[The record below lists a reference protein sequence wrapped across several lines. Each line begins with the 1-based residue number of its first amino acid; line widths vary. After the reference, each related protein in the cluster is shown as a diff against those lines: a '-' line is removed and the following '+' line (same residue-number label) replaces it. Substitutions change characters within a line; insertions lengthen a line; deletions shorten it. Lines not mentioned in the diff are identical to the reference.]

1 MTNFIL
7 RYPNGTTFDMT
18 DDVEH
23 NSLRI
28 SGRCDEAFAVGSCR
42 AFTTLDKNIPPYT
55 LCEIDGK
62 PYLCS
67 SECTKYQ
74 NKNNLYV
81 HNISILELTAI
92 LECFILGTKVLS
104 RGNDKTKL
112 SHILEL
118 INDKYGVHIM
128 TTLTLENLLQTQTND
143 YVFGSGTTLFDVATQ
158 MMVRLNQR
166 PKVLSV
172 SYNNGQM
179 QMSIDSIALSNN
191 GTAYALDWNKITQHT
206 LNQNTENYSKW
217 LETEANNVVDRNNL
231 AYDMSLTIRNKGE
244 TRLTLD
250 NGKLYTT
257 AKIESV
263 KKFEVQGEVRSFTI
277 QRLGAKDFFNAYYLN
292 STPTFDGTAQQNNY
306 DETTMFSQ
314 SKTLSQWFN
323 NVADFSLLRTKL
335 EQYCAYAGVPY
346 DELVNNYVFTC
357 SKVGAYDETNIW
369 YHYDE
374 GGTRYRDPYYCL
386 TATAIIRTRTDITEY
401 ILEKNVYDA
410 ENYAIQ
416 PKYCYY
422 TKGNNIIDGLHIT
435 RNDELWG
442 KIASVITG
450 ACNGPMLDEIA
461 EDKGFTPYET
471 TQFLGTAT
479 HGCEFIVGYRKNY
492 GGYGGTN
499 GPSFSYDS
507 ALWNVQYVPITNPR
521 MIETKTDT
529 PQNETAYKPFT
540 RTYQVGASEIDYDRL
555 VDSMKQYCDMLGK
568 PELTIEY
575 DITGVNTLP
584 VLAQKCND
592 PVSNT
597 DYFLMSYEIV
607 YHTTHTIMTL
617 NLCKSYYKVAEA
629 IGVAYQYNATRL
641 PVEGIIERPIHLDII
656 ANNVNLDDDCYL
668 ILIFKVDN
676 NDQHNKYLITRYCL
690 LENGNKK
697 VLYCEADDQFSFGSK
712 VTQYDATAICTEY
725 VPYADDNSEVVSV
738 ACELI
743 RVDNLT
749 SEQSKEMPNIPTGLS
764 YTILATS
771 NLQKVYKDA
780 REKLTF
786 TIEIK

>member
-1 MTNFIL
+1 MINFIL

-231 AYDMSLTIRNKGE
+231 TYDKFLTKRADE

-257 AKIESV
+257 SKIESIN
-263 KKFEVQGEVRSFTI
+263 KFEVVTLSSLEIRHLSGFTNFSQYIQTITSSGEVVYR
-277 QRLGAKDFFNAYYLN
+277 DFASILN
-292 STPTFDGTAQQNNY
+292 G
-306 DETTMFSQ
+306 E
-314 SKTLSQWFN
+314 
-323 NVADFSLLRTKL
+323 SLLTWIQQIADSLNQFYQDTTLYQNLVAQCQAVGIDL
-335 EQYCAYAGVPY
+335 ETALNTPY
-346 DELVNNYVFTC
+346 IVSSGTPYTFTRSGSTVTDFEFILYPVGSSANVVKYVFT
-357 SKVGAYDETNIW
+357 G
-369 YHYDE
+369 
-374 GGTRYRDPYYCL
+374 
-386 TATAIIRTRTDITEY
+386 TAIDITSHIVEKAEY
-401 ILEKNVYDA
+401 EAMEYC
-410 ENYAIQ
+410 IQ
-416 PKYCYY
+416 PAYCYY
-422 TKGNNIIDGLHIT
+422 TKGSNVIDGMHVT
-435 RNDELWG
+435 RNDDLWTA
-442 KIASVITG
+442 IANAIG
-450 ACNGPMLDEIA
+450 GGYNGPMLQEALRDATITTPIQRSYTDTVTSLAVVISSSIIA
-461 EDKGFTPYET
+461 RDLLY
-471 TQFLGTAT
+471 
-479 HGCEFIVGYRKNY
+479 
-492 GGYGGTN
+492 
-499 GPSFSYDS
+499 
-507 ALWNVQYVPITNPR
+507 NVEYVPINNPR
-521 MIETKTDT
+521 MIEAKTDT

-584 VLAQKCND
+584 ALAQKCND

-641 PVEGIIERPIHLDII
+641 PVEGIIERPVYALITG
-656 ANNVNLDDDCYL
+656 NNILASLNKLFVR
-668 ILIFKVDN
+668 LIFSPNSVSDKKIIISRVSIM
-676 NDQHNKYLITRYCL
+676 Q
-690 LENGNKK
+690 NGNK
-697 VLYCEADDQFSFGSK
+697 VVAYCEAEDQFSFGRK
-712 VTQYDATAICTEY
+712 VAEYTNNNMTYSVVEY
-725 VPYADDNSEVVSV
+725 VPYGDSNNEADKVTIQLITIDE
-738 ACELI
+738 EL
-743 RVDNLT
+743 NWEK
-749 SEQSKEMPNIPTGLS
+749 S
-764 YTILATS
+764 S
-771 NLQKVYKDA
+771 NLPDGTAITEYTVLGETTIFLHKDP